1 MVGAASAAAAAEGA
15 VAAVA
20 VGART
25 AGVIIVG
32 DEVLSG
38 AVADTN
44 SHFISQRLHRLGVR
58 LLKVA
63 VLPDDVEA
71 IAAEVREFSG

>member
-1 MVGAASAAAAAEGA
+1 MVGASAAAAAG
-15 VAAVA
+15 
-20 VGART
+20 GART

-38 AVADTN
+38 AVVDTN

-71 IAAEVREFSG
+71 IAAEVREFAG

>member
-1 MVGAASAAAAAEGA
+1 MGAARAAGE
-15 VAAVA
+15 
-20 VGART
+20 RT
-25 AGVIIVG
+25 AGLIIVG

-58 LLKVA
+58 LLKVS

-71 IAAEVREFSG
+71 VAAEVSEFSG